1 MSISNK
7 IVISE
12 AFAANLATRETAN
25 KIFNLIS
32 RNKSKKVYLDFSNVD
47 FVSRSFAHQYE
58 LRKIRVRKN
67 LKEIHMNR
75 QIKKM
80 FNKVVE
86 NPQPNY
92 KTDFHFRSISLSA
105 KDL

>member
-7 IVISE
+7 IIISK
-12 AFAANLATRETAN
+12 AFATNIATRETAN
-25 KIFNLIS
+25 RIFNLIS
-32 RNKSKKVYLDFSNVD
+32 RNKSKKIYLDFSNVD

-58 LRKIRVRKN
+58 LRKLRVRKS
-67 LKEIHMNR
+67 LKEIHVNR

-80 FNKVVE
+80 FTAVVE

-92 KTDFHFRSISLSA
+92 ETDFHFKSISLSA